1 MIFRSEEMS
10 YFDVILP
17 MENAWTFVDQAGH
30 LDVMHVMDSN
40 LHIPFAQR
48 YFSNNML
55 VCNSMEEKLNL
66 IEKYILKFKKE
77 ITYAENSEN
86 VLKEIRKKVQER

>member
-10 YFDVILP
+10 YFDITLP
-17 MENAWTFVDQAGH
+17 IENSWNFVDQMGH
-30 LDVMHVMDSN
+30 LDIMHLMDSN
-40 LHIPFAQR
+40 LDIPFAQR

-66 IEKYILKFKKE
+66 LEKYILKFNKE
-77 ITYAENSEN
+77 IHYADNSEA
-86 VLKEIRKKVQER
+86 VLREVRKKVQER